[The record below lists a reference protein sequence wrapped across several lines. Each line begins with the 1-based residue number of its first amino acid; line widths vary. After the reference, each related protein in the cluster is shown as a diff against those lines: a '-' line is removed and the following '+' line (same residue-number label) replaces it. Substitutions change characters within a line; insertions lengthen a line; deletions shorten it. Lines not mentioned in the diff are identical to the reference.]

1 MLGTRPADFDH
12 PLIAALCN
20 DVAPGQVPVQIPCSP
35 PVGAAENDCFLN
47 VQTHVDQHGG
57 ELVIGWALWEYPGV
71 FAEAEFHAVWRDPA
85 SGALVDLNPRPLL
98 FSVISF
104 LPDPARKYLGRQV
117 DNIRR
122 PLKNDPLV
130 KQFIYHAQR
139 FFQLTNAGD
148 LADQHGAVEVPAH
161 LFKDVERTRREMER
175 LGKRIFK
182 QVRPS

>member
-20 DVAPGQVPVQIPCSP
+20 DVSPGQAPVQIPCRP
-35 PVGAAENDCFLN
+35 PAGAIENDCFLN
-47 VQTHVDQHGG
+47 VQRHIEQHGG

-71 FAEAEFHAVWRDPA
+71 FAEAEFHAVWRDP
-85 SGALVDLNPRPLL
+85 SMGSLIDLNPRPFP

-104 LPDPARKYLGRQV
+104 LPDPVRRYEGRQV

-122 PLKNDPLV
+122 PLNKNPLV
-130 KQFIYHAQR
+130 KQFIYQAQR
-139 FFQLTNAGD
+139 FFQLMNTGE
-148 LADQHGAVEVPAH
+148 LADKHGEIEVSPRLAKE
-161 LFKDVERTRREMER
+161 LELVQREMAR

-182 QVRPS
+182 N